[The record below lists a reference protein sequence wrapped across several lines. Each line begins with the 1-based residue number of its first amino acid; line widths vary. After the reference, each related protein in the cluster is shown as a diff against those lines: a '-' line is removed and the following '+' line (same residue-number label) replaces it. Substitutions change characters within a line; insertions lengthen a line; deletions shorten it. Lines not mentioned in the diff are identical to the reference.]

1 MCEGKYAK
9 RFSNE
14 AEVLLVVGL
23 SMYDV
28 VGDDQGCVSWG
39 FETGV
44 ARIKVAKIAGYF
56 DT

>member
-1 MCEGKYAK
+1 MWEGKYAK

-14 AEVLLVVGL
+14 AEVQLVVGL

-28 VGDDQGCVSWG
+28 VGDDDGCVSRG
-39 FETGV
+39 FKIGV
-44 ARIKVAKIAGYF
+44 ASIRKAKIAGYL